1 MLYWV
6 LSLGLVLGLG
16 FAWWYALTFQ
26 IKRHSFAGKRCVV
39 VGAGS
44 GIGKQVAILLAE
56 QAGELILI
64 DKCDLTELR
73 SELEPRVD
81 RLVTIQC
88 DVSMLSE
95 VEEKISFDRPIDLLV
110 LCAGVLS
117 GKGVNA
123 MTSQDFDRVLH
134 TNVSSQFYLIKLA
147 MANRQSLSVVSVSSL
162 MGFIGGSKLVDYCA
176 SKFALM
182 GMFEA
187 LKLEHYYDKSVR
199 FSVVCPW
206 VVSTGMFNGIFAR
219 MWWVTLCFPFLAA
232 DRVAREIVHCAETG
246 RAVSIIP
253 FWFTPLAYGVRV
265 LPEFLYF
272 PVLIALGGRSG
283 METFQGK
290 RKNLA

>member
-1 MLYWV
+1 MEVV
-6 LSLGLVLGLG
+6 LLWGLWLGLALGLG
-16 FAWWYALTFQ
+16 FAWWYALTFWV
-26 IKRHSFAGKRCVV
+26 KRHSFAGKRCVV

-44 GIGKQVAILLAE
+44 GIGKQVAILLAG

-64 DKCDLTELR
+64 DKCELAELR

-88 DVSMLSE
+88 DVSELSE
-95 VEEKISFDRPIDLLV
+95 VEAKVRFELPVDLLV

-117 GKGVNA
+117 GKRVSETTN
-123 MTSQDFDRVLH
+123 QDFDRVLR
-134 TNVSSQFYLIKLA
+134 TNVSSQFYLVKLA
-147 MANRQSLSVVSVSSL
+147 MANRESLSVVSVSSL
-162 MGFIGGSKLVDYCA
+162 MGFIGGARLVDYCA

-187 LKLEHYYDKSVR
+187 LTLEHYYDESVR

-206 VVSTGMFNGIFAR
+206 VVTTGMFDGIFAR
-219 MWWVTLCFPFLAA
+219 MWWVTLCFPFLSA

-246 RAVSIIP
+246 RKVSVVP
-253 FWFTPLAYGVRV
+253 FWFTPLAYAVRV

-272 PVLIALGGRSG
+272 PVLIALGGRTG
-283 METFQGK
+283 METFRGK
-290 RKNLA
+290 